1 MDAYSAKAMGVMMSA
16 QMDDGNGYIWR
27 TSTPICHFPKRKL
40 RKWHLGKLGDLKPIV
55 IYHFIL
61 FSLLHTEI

>member
-1 MDAYSAKAMGVMMSA
+1 MWSA

-27 TSTPICHFPKRKL
+27 TSTPICHFPKLKWRKL
-40 RKWHLGKLGDLKPIV
+40 LFGKLGDLKPIL

-61 FSLLHTEI
+61 FSLLLTEI

>member
-1 MDAYSAKAMGVMMSA
+1 MDAYSGEAMGVMWSA
-16 QMDDGNGYIWR
+16 QMDDGNGYIMR
-27 TSTPICHFPKRKL
+27 TSTPICHFPKLKL
-40 RKWHLGKLGDLKPIV
+40 RKLLFGKLGDLKPIV